1 MLNLISGSRVSGV
14 SVAKAKKLC
23 KGKNKREMLDMLLL
37 ILGIGVKESQALWP
51 HDAPLKPI
59 NKFIYFILLPSILSS
74 SH

>member
-1 MLNLISGSRVSGV
+1 MLNLISGSRV

-59 NKFIYFILLPSILSS
+59 KT
-74 SH
+74 H

>member
-1 MLNLISGSRVSGV
+1 MLNLISGSRV

-59 NKFIYFILLPSILSS
+59 KTHQQVHIASIHFVIFPLI
-74 SH
+74 

>member
-1 MLNLISGSRVSGV
+1 MLNLISGSRV

-23 KGKNKREMLDMLLL
+23 KGKNKGEMLDMLLL

-59 NKFIYFILLPSILSS
+59 NKFILLPSILSS
-74 SH
+74 SR

>member
-1 MLNLISGSRVSGV
+1 MLNLISGSRV

-51 HDAPLKPI
+51 HDVPLKPI
-59 NKFIYFILLPSILSS
+59 NKFILLPSILSS
-74 SH
+74 SR